1 MLVDSRQLP
10 LPDSDVSP
18 DPLRMGERSRE
29 QRTFS
34 RPDGVE
40 DRTQSITTNKFNL
53 SLIYKLHLIH
63 SFPLCDRK
71 KAIFILFMDRTGVNL
86 GPTGKEGM
94 TFVIKKVKCSFVLN
108 NTRLIFV
115 RM

>member
-1 MLVDSRQLP
+1 MLVDSRQQQP

-40 DRTQSITTNKFNL
+40 DRT
-53 SLIYKLHLIH
+53 
-63 SFPLCDRK
+63 
-71 KAIFILFMDRTGVNL
+71 
-86 GPTGKEGM
+86 
-94 TFVIKKVKCSFVLN
+94 
-108 NTRLIFV
+108 
-115 RM
+115 